1 MKVVLFILF
10 PVSLSDFGH
19 ANPEF
24 DVLIL
29 HFNML
34 NSSNPC
40 KSWIRC
46 SNVRLL

>member
-10 PVSLSDFGH
+10 PVSLSGFGH

-24 DVLIL
+24 HVLIL
-29 HFNML
+29 HFNMV

-40 KSWIRC
+40 KIWIRC
-46 SNVRLL
+46 SNVYLL